1 MLNNLTMNRR
11 LWLPVASLALIT
23 SLYSFFN
30 QGVYSKVLDQN
41 WLPGTVAQDLMTI
54 FVGLVL
60 LFLSLSTGEDDL
72 KKQVLALSLLSYLFY
87 GYGIFVIEQLYTPF
101 YLLYI
106 AICSIS
112 FWSLVCAAV
121 NIDRELLMKIT
132 VSRISGNLIAGWL
145 AFVALLFYVLW
156 TSQILPLIRAGQKL
170 EFTFSIYILDMVF
183 VLPAL
188 LICAVLIM
196 RKKPAGLFFAPVLF
210 LKAFTLLFSVGLGA
224 SMKPLFGQPSES
236 GETFFYFILSA
247 FFLIFAVFS
256 FNRIRFRVTEKSR
269 V

>member
-11 LWLPVASLALIT
+11 LWLPVACLALIT
-23 SLYSFFN
+23 SLYSVFN
-30 QGVYSKVLDQN
+30 QGIYSRVLDQN

-60 LFLSLSTGEDDL
+60 LFLSLKTGEDDV
-72 KKQVLALSLLSYLFY
+72 KKQILALSLLSYLFY
-87 GYGIFVIEQLYTPF
+87 GYGIFVIEQLYTSL
-101 YLLYI
+101 YLSYI
-106 AICSIS
+106 AICSVS
-112 FWSLVCAAV
+112 FWSLVYAAV
-121 NIDRELLMKIT
+121 NIDRALLGKIT
-132 VSRISGNLIAGWL
+132 VGRISGYLIAGWL

-156 TSQILPLIRAGQKL
+156 ISQVLPLMRAGQKL

-188 LICAVLIM
+188 LISAALVI
-196 RKKPAGLFFAPVLF
+196 RRKPAGLFFAPVLF

-224 SMKPLFGQPSES
+224 SMKPIYGQPSEA

-247 FFLIFAVFS
+247 FFFVFAVFS
-256 FNRIRFRVTEKSR
+256 FNRIDFRTPDNAAG
-269 V
+269 